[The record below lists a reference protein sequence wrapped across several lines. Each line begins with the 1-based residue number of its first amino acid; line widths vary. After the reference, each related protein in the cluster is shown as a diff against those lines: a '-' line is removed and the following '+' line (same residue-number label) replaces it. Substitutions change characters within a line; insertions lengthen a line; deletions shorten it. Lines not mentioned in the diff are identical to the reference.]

1 MVVLSVES
9 ESNSIVAQFSV
20 NNCLCTGWTQSASSF
35 YFLSYVNCP
44 VLATQFNF
52 WSTQIECTGTF
63 NVQFEFVFPSW

>member
-52 WSTQIECTGTF
+52 
-63 NVQFEFVFPSW
+63 